1 LATYNVYRGA
11 VGGASGQWLG
21 SIGHVG
27 VAIVTILFIAHSL
40 TVSADAERTFVASY
54 ANYFDIS
61 WKHAVR
67 LVLAGTFLGIFWA
80 LLFLGTQLFGLIR
93 IELFADVIQRPW
105 FAIPATVLVVALAI
119 HVTDMRPGIVRGAR
133 TLMLALFSWL
143 LPMMTLIALGFL
155 AALPFAGLDPLWNT
169 RRATVI
175 LLTATSALI
184 LLINS
189 SYQDGRLETSG
200 ASLLRYS
207 CVLAAVIL
215 GPFVGLAAYGLSLR
229 VQQYGW
235 TPDRVIM
242 LACVAVATWYA
253 VGYLVAASR
262 SGTSLRELEISNV
275 LTAFFIIAV
284 LLTLFTPIPDPARI
298 SVIDQINRLQSGRI
312 SPDKFDFQFL
322 RFGSGRYGMAALE
335 RLAAL
340 TEGPRAPDIAERAHQ
355 ALRLQTPGQTSSMT
369 AQVTPQMRA
378 ANITVVHPVGQTIPD
393 SFLRQD
399 WKLMPGKWLL
409 PNCLVSNAKCEA
421 VLVDLDGDGT
431 PEILLFGLPGSS
443 TVFKSAAN
451 DAWEFLGT
459 ISYAHCPA
467 VRDALRAGN
476 FEVTRPL
483 LNDLQVNGQRPHIRL
498 QIQLQMDCNPK

>member
-1 LATYNVYRGA
+1 
-11 VGGASGQWLG
+11 
-21 SIGHVG
+21 
-27 VAIVTILFIAHSL
+27 
-40 TVSADAERTFVASY
+40 
-54 ANYFDIS
+54 
-61 WKHAVR
+61 
-67 LVLAGTFLGIFWA
+67 
-80 LLFLGTQLFGLIR
+80 
-93 IELFADVIQRPW
+93 
-105 FAIPATVLVVALAI
+105 
-119 HVTDMRPGIVRGAR
+119 
-133 TLMLALFSWL
+133 
-143 LPMMTLIALGFL
+143 
-155 AALPFAGLDPLWNT
+155 
-169 RRATVI
+169 
-175 LLTATSALI
+175 
-184 LLINS
+184 
-189 SYQDGRLETSG
+189 
-200 ASLLRYS
+200 
-207 CVLAAVIL
+207 
-215 GPFVGLAAYGLSLR
+215 
-229 VQQYGW
+229 
-235 TPDRVIM
+235 
-242 LACVAVATWYA
+242 
-253 VGYLVAASR
+253 
-262 SGTSLRELEISNV
+262 
-275 LTAFFIIAV
+275 
-284 LLTLFTPIPDPARI
+284 
-298 SVIDQINRLQSGRI
+298 
-312 SPDKFDFQFL
+312 
-322 RFGSGRYGMAALE
+322 MAALE